1 MKTLASLVSLGALA
15 GMLAACGDGA
25 SSSWQGYVEGDPLLV
40 GPKASGQLSKL
51 AVDSGARVEQGA
63 LLFIL
68 DADTVLARRDQALA
82 RQQQAQAQ
90 LDDLL
95 KGKRP
100 EEIAV
105 VDAQIREAEARF
117 VVTQR
122 DYVRLEKLVATN
134 VASVKAFDIAKGDRD
149 VAAAELERLKR
160 ERRSQLLPGR
170 ADAVEAARRNVAAA
184 QAQLAEAETTLRERS
199 VYAPKAGA
207 VQDVFFREGEVVTE
221 GRPVVSILPP
231 AGRKVLFYVPEAD
244 LARVKQ
250 GSMVGVGC
258 DNCPSG
264 MTARVTFVS
273 GEAEFTP
280 PVIFSVQTREKL
292 VYKVEAVPEKNAA
305 SLKPGQPVDVVLGQK
320 ADGHER

>member
-1 MKTLASLVSLGALA
+1 MRRLVSVTLLA
-15 GMLAACGDGA
+15 GLLAACGDGGSA
-25 SSSWQGYVEGDPLLV
+25 SWQGYVEGDPLLV
-40 GPKASGQLSKL
+40 GPKASGQVSKL

-68 DADTVLARRDQALA
+68 DADTVLARRDQAAA
-82 RQQQAQAQ
+82 RQLQAQAQ

-105 VDAQIREAEARF
+105 VDAQIREAEARLAIA
-117 VVTQR
+117 QR
-122 DYVRLEKLVATN
+122 EYERIEKLVATK
-134 VASVKAFDIAKGDRD
+134 VASVKAFDNARGDRD
-149 VAAAELERLKR
+149 VAAAALERLKR

-184 QAQLAEAETTLRERS
+184 QAQLAEAETALRERS

-231 AGRKVLFYVPEAD
+231 SGRKVLFYVPEAD
-244 LARVKQ
+244 LARIKQ
-250 GSMVGVGC
+250 GASVGVGC

-264 MTARVTFVS
+264 MTARVAFVS

-305 SLKPGQPVDVVLGQK
+305 SLKPGQPVDVVLG
-320 ADGHER
+320 DER

>member
-1 MKTLASLVSLGALA
+1 MRTLVSLGLLA
-15 GMLAACGDGA
+15 GLLAACGDGGSA
-25 SSSWQGYVEGDPLLV
+25 SWQGYVEGAPLLV

-51 AVDSGARVEQGA
+51 AVDSGSRVEQGA

-68 DADTVLARRDQALA
+68 DADTVLARRDQAIA
-82 RQQQAQAQ
+82 RQLQAQAQ

-105 VDAQIREAEARF
+105 VDAQIREAEARLA
-117 VVTQR
+117 VAQR
-122 DYVRLEKLVATN
+122 EFDRIEKLVAAK
-134 VASVKAFDIAKGDRD
+134 VASVKAFDNARGDRD
-149 VAAAELERLKR
+149 IAAAELERLRR

-170 ADAVEAARRNVAAA
+170 ADTVEAARRNVAAA
-184 QAQLAEAETTLRERS
+184 QAQLAEAETALRERS
-199 VYAPKAGA
+199 VYAPRAGA

-231 AGRKVLFYVPEAD
+231 SGRKVLFYVPEVD

-250 GSMVGVGC
+250 GDSVGVGC

-264 MTARVTFVS
+264 MTAKVTFVS

-280 PVIFSVQTREKL
+280 PVIFSVQTRDKL
-292 VYKVEAVPEKNAA
+292 VYRVEAVPQANAA
-305 SLKPGQPVDVVLGQK
+305 ALKPGQPVDVGLGRK
-320 ADGHER
+320 ADGP

>member
-1 MKTLASLVSLGALA
+1 MKKPVLIALLA
-15 GMLAACGDGA
+15 GLLAGCGNDGE
-25 SSSWQGYVEGDPLLV
+25 STSWQGYVEGDPLLV

-68 DADTVLARRDQALA
+68 DADIVLARRDQAAA

-95 KGKRP
+95 TGKRP

-105 VDAQIREAEARF
+105 VDAQIRESQARLA
-117 VVTQR
+117 VAQQEYDR
-122 DYVRLEKLVATN
+122 IEKLLAAKVVA
-134 VASVKAFDIAKGDRD
+134 VKAFDNARGDRD

-160 ERRSQLLPGR
+160 ERRSQQLPGR
-170 ADAVEAARRNVAAA
+170 EDAVEAARRNVAAA
-184 QAQLAEAETTLRERS
+184 GAQLAEAETALRERS
-199 VYAPKAGA
+199 VYAPRAGT
-207 VQDVFFREGEVVTE
+207 VQDVFFREGEIV
-221 GRPVVSILPP
+221 GDGKPVVSILPP
-231 AGRKVLFYVPEAD
+231 ANRKVLFFVPEAD

-250 GSMVGVGC
+250 GGAVGVGC
-258 DNCPSG
+258 DNCPGG

-273 GEAEFTP
+273 SEVEFTP

-292 VYKVEAVPEKNAA
+292 VYRVEAVPQANAA
-305 SLKPGQPVDVVLGQK
+305 TLKPGQPVDVALK
-320 ADGHER
+320 P

>member
-1 MKTLASLVSLGALA
+1 MKTFVSFGLLA
-15 GMLAACGDGA
+15 GLLAACGDGGPT
-25 SSSWQGYVEGDPLLV
+25 SWQGYVEGDPLLV

-51 AVDSGARVEQGA
+51 EVDSGARVEQGA

-68 DADTVLARRDQALA
+68 DADTVLARRDQAAA
-82 RQQQAQAQ
+82 RQAQAQAQ

-105 VDAQIREAEARF
+105 VDAQIREADARLA
-117 VVTQR
+117 VAQR
-122 DYVRLEKLVATN
+122 EYDRIEKLVATK
-134 VASVKAFDIAKGDRD
+134 VASVKAFDNARGDRD
-149 VAAAELERLKR
+149 VAAAEVERLKR

-170 ADAVEAARRNVAAA
+170 ADAVEAARRNVSAA
-184 QAQLAEAETTLRERS
+184 QAQLAEAETALRERS
-199 VYAPKAGA
+199 VYAPRAGA
-207 VQDVFFREGEVVTE
+207 VQDVYFREGEVVTE

-231 AGRKVLFYVPEAD
+231 SGRKVLFYVPEVD

-250 GSMVGVGC
+250 GDSVGVGC

-264 MTARVTFVS
+264 MTAKVTFVS

-280 PVIFSVQTREKL
+280 PVIFSVQTRDKL
-292 VYKVEAVPEKNAA
+292 VYKVEAVPQANAA
-305 SLKPGQPVDVVLGQK
+305 SLKPGQPVDVVLGRK
-320 ADGHER
+320 ADGP

>member
-1 MKTLASLVSLGALA
+1 MRKFVSLGLLA
-15 GMLAACGDGA
+15 GLLAACGDGG
-25 SSSWQGYVEGDPLLV
+25 SPSWQGYVEGDPLLV

-68 DADTVLARRDQALA
+68 DADTVLARRDQAMA

-105 VDAQIREAEARF
+105 VDAQIREGEARF
-117 VVTQR
+117 SVAQR
-122 DYVRLEKLVATN
+122 EYDRLEKLVAAK
-134 VASVKAFDIAKGDRD
+134 VASVKAFDNARGDRD

-170 ADAVEAARRNVAAA
+170 SDAVEAARRNVAAA
-184 QAQLAEAETTLRERS
+184 QAQLAEAETALRERS

-231 AGRKVLFYVPEAD
+231 SGRKVLFYVPEAD
-244 LARVKQ
+244 LARVRP
-250 GSMVGVGC
+250 GAMVGVGC

-280 PVIFSVQTREKL
+280 PVIFSVQTRDKL
-292 VYKVEAVPEKNAA
+292 VYKVEAVPQSNAA
-305 SLKPGQPVDVVLGQK
+305 SLKPGQPVDVVLS
-320 ADGHER
+320 DER

>member
-1 MKTLASLVSLGALA
+1 MRKFVSLGLLA
-15 GMLAACGDGA
+15 GLLAACGDGG
-25 SSSWQGYVEGDPLLV
+25 SPSWQGYVEGDPLLV

-68 DADTVLARRDQALA
+68 DADTVLARRDQAMA

-105 VDAQIREAEARF
+105 VDAQIREGEARF
-117 VVTQR
+117 SVAQR
-122 DYVRLEKLVATN
+122 EYDRLEKLVAAK
-134 VASVKAFDIAKGDRD
+134 VASVKAFDNARGDRD

-170 ADAVEAARRNVAAA
+170 SDAVEAARRNVAAA
-184 QAQLAEAETTLRERS
+184 QAQLAEAETALRERS

-231 AGRKVLFYVPEAD
+231 SGRKVLFYVPEAD
-244 LARVKQ
+244 LARVRP
-250 GSMVGVGC
+250 GAMVGVGC

-280 PVIFSVQTREKL
+280 PVIFSVQTLDKL
-292 VYKVEAVPEKNAA
+292 VYKVEAVPQSNAA
-305 SLKPGQPVDVVLGQK
+305 SLKPGQPVDVVLS
-320 ADGHER
+320 DER

>member
-1 MKTLASLVSLGALA
+1 MRTLVSIGLLA
-15 GMLAACGDGA
+15 GLLAACGDGGPA
-25 SSSWQGYVEGDPLLV
+25 SWQGYVEGDPLLV

-51 AVDSGARVEQGA
+51 AVDSGTQVDQGA

-68 DADTVLARRDQALA
+68 DADTVLARRDQAAA
-82 RQQQAQAQ
+82 RQAQAQAQ

-105 VDAQIREAEARF
+105 VDAQIREAEARLA
-117 VVTQR
+117 VAQR
-122 DYVRLEKLVATN
+122 EFDRIEKLVAAK
-134 VASVKAFDIAKGDRD
+134 VASVKAFDSARGDRD
-149 VAAAELERLKR
+149 IAAAELERLRR
-160 ERRSQLLPGR
+160 ERRGQLLPGR

-184 QAQLAEAETTLRERS
+184 QAQLAEAETALRERS
-199 VYAPKAGA
+199 VYAPRAGA

-231 AGRKVLFYVPEAD
+231 SGRKVLFYVPEVD
-244 LARVKQ
+244 LARLKQ
-250 GSMVGVGC
+250 GDSIGVGC

-264 MTARVTFVS
+264 MTAKVTFVS

-280 PVIFSVQTREKL
+280 PVIFSVQTRDKL
-292 VYKVEAVPEKNAA
+292 VYKVEAVPRANAA
-305 SLKPGQPVDVVLGQK
+305 SLKPGQPVDVVLS
-320 ADGHER
+320 DER